1 MYLLSRAAGLNAQNE
16 LWSFI
21 SDGLVRLHLP
31 DVEEWRRIRE
41 LMNQYA
47 DMPLDMADASL
58 ISAAE
63 QLGEMR
69 LFSLDSRL
77 RAIRIGKNAVFDI
90 IP

>member
-1 MYLLSRAAGLNAQNE
+1 MA
-16 LWSFI
+16 
-21 SDGLVRLHLP
+21 DGLVRLHLP
-31 DVEEWRRIRE
+31 HVDAWRRMHE

-63 QLGEMR
+63 ELGEMR
-69 LFSLDSRL
+69 LFTLDGRL
-77 RAIRIGKNAVFDI
+77 RAVRIGGNAIFDV